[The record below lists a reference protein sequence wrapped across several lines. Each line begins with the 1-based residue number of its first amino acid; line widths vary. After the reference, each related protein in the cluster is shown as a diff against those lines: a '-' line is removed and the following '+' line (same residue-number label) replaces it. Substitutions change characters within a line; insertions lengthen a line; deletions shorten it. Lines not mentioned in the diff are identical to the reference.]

1 MHKNLPKQYYF
12 IEKFDKKILEK
23 QSTKTA
29 IIYRN
34 YSKTINKL
42 EILKLRKFCNKK
54 KLRLFLSNNFKLAL
68 NLNLDG
74 AYIPSFN
81 KSFYHLNF
89 RLKKNFII
97 IGSAHNL
104 REIRIKE
111 LQKVDAIFL
120 SSIFKKNNNY
130 LGLFKFLNLSSLSK
144 KNIIA
149 LGGISQKNKKILNM
163 INLWGF
169 AGISYFKQK
178 RPLYKKGALN
188 INLLSK

>member
-12 IEKFDKKILEK
+12 IEKFDKKILEN
-23 QSTKTA
+23 QSNETA

-34 YSKTINKL
+34 YTKKINKL
-42 EILKLRKFCNKK
+42 EILKIKKFCNKK

-89 RLKKNFII
+89 SLKKDFII

-104 REIRIKE
+104 REIRTKE
-111 LQKVDAIFL
+111 LQKVEAIFL
-120 SSIFKKNNNY
+120 SSIFKKNNNH

-144 KNIIA
+144 INVIA
-149 LGGISQKNKKILNM
+149 LGGISKKNKKILNM

-169 AGISYFKQK
+169 AGISYFK
-178 RPLYKKGALN
+178 
-188 INLLSK
+188 

>member
-12 IEKFDKKILEK
+12 IDKFDKKILEN

-42 EILKLRKFCNKK
+42 EIIKLREFCNKK
-54 KLRLFLSNNFKLAL
+54 KLKLFLSNDFKLAL
-68 NLNLDG
+68 KLNLNG

-81 KSFYHLNF
+81 NSFNHLNF
-89 RLKKNFII
+89 NLKKGFLIL
-97 IGSAHNL
+97 GSAHNIK
-104 REIRIKE
+104 EIRVKE

-130 LGLFKFLNLSSLSK
+130 LGLFKFLNLNYLTK
-144 KNIIA
+144 KNTIA
-149 LGGISQKNKKILNM
+149 LGGISKKNKKILNM
-163 INLWGF
+163 ISLWGF
-169 AGISYFKQK
+169 AGISYFK
-178 RPLYKKGALN
+178 
-188 INLLSK
+188 

>member
-1 MHKNLPKQYYF
+1 MHNNLPKQYYF
-12 IEKFDKKILEK
+12 IEKFDKKILK
-23 QSTKTA
+23 NLSTETA

-34 YSKTINKL
+34 YSKNINKI
-42 EILKLRKFCNKK
+42 EILKLREFCNKK
-54 KLRLFLSNNFKLAL
+54 KLRLFISNNFKLAL
-68 NLNLDG
+68 KLNLDG

-89 RLKKNFII
+89 RLKKDFII

-169 AGISYFKQK
+169 AGISYFK
-178 RPLYKKGALN
+178 
-188 INLLSK
+188 

>member
-12 IEKFDKKILEK
+12 IDKFDKKILEK

-42 EILKLRKFCNKK
+42 EIIKLREFCNKK
-54 KLRLFLSNNFKLAL
+54 KLKLFLSNDFKLAL
-68 NLNLDG
+68 KLNLNG

-81 KSFYHLNF
+81 NSFNHLNF
-89 RLKKNFII
+89 IVKKGFLIL
-97 IGSAHNL
+97 GSAHNIK
-104 REIRIKE
+104 EIRVKE

-130 LGLFKFLNLSSLSK
+130 LGLFRFLNLNYLTK
-144 KNIIA
+144 KNTIA
-149 LGGISQKNKKILNM
+149 LGGISKKNKKILNM
-163 INLWGF
+163 ISLWGF
-169 AGISYFKQK
+169 AGISYFK
-178 RPLYKKGALN
+178 
-188 INLLSK
+188 

>member
-1 MHKNLPKQYYF
+1 MHNNLPKQYYF
-12 IEKFDKKILEK
+12 IEKFDKKILGN
-23 QSTKTA
+23 QSIKTA

-54 KLRLFLSNNFKLAL
+54 KLKLFLSNNFKLAL
-68 NLNLDG
+68 KLNLNG

-81 KSFYHLNF
+81 NSFNHLSFNV
-89 RLKKNFII
+89 KKGFLIL
-97 IGSAHNL
+97 GSAHNIK
-104 REIRIKE
+104 EIRVKE

-130 LGLFKFLNLSSLSK
+130 LGLFKFLNLRILSK
-144 KNIIA
+144 KNVIA
-149 LGGISQKNKKILNM
+149 LGGISKKNKKILNM

-169 AGISYFKQK
+169 AGISYFK
-178 RPLYKKGALN
+178 
-188 INLLSK
+188 

>member
-1 MHKNLPKQYYF
+1 MHNNLPKQYYF
-12 IEKFDKKILEK
+12 IEKFDKKILEN

-34 YSKTINKL
+34 YAKKINKL
-42 EILKLRKFCNKK
+42 EILKLREFCNKK

-81 KSFYHLNF
+81 KSFYHLNY
-89 RLKKNFII
+89 RLKKDFII

-111 LQKVDAIFL
+111 LQRVNAIFL

-130 LGLFKFLNLSSLSK
+130 LGLFKFLNLNSLSK
-144 KNIIA
+144 KNVIA

-169 AGISYFKQK
+169 AGISYFK
-178 RPLYKKGALN
+178 
-188 INLLSK
+188 

>member
-1 MHKNLPKQYYF
+1 MHNNLPKQYYF
-12 IEKFDKKILEK
+12 IEKFDKKILEN
-23 QSTKTA
+23 QSTETA

-34 YSKTINKL
+34 YTKKINKL

-89 RLKKNFII
+89 SLKKDFII

-130 LGLFKFLNLSSLSK
+130 LGLFKFLNLRSLSK

-149 LGGISQKNKKILNM
+149 LGGISKKNKKILHM

-169 AGISYFKQK
+169 SGISYFK
-178 RPLYKKGALN
+178 
-188 INLLSK
+188 

>member
-1 MHKNLPKQYYF
+1 MHSNLPKQYYF
-12 IEKFDKKILEK
+12 IDKFDKKILEK

-54 KLRLFLSNNFKLAL
+54 KLKLFLSNNFKLAL
-68 NLNLDG
+68 KLNLNG

-81 KSFYHLNF
+81 NSFNHLNF
-89 RLKKNFII
+89 NVKKGFLIL
-97 IGSAHNL
+97 GSAHNL
-104 REIRIKE
+104 KEIRVKE

-130 LGLFKFLNLSSLSK
+130 LGLFKFLNLNYLTK
-144 KNIIA
+144 KNTIA
-149 LGGISQKNKKILNM
+149 LGGISKKNKKILNM
-163 INLWGF
+163 ISLWGF
-169 AGISYFKQK
+169 AGISYFK
-178 RPLYKKGALN
+178 
-188 INLLSK
+188 

>member
-1 MHKNLPKQYYF
+1 MHSNLLKQYYF

-23 QSTKTA
+23 QSNKTA

-42 EILKLRKFCNKK
+42 EILKIREFCNKK
-54 KLRLFLSNNFKLAL
+54 KLKLFLSNNFKLAL
-68 NLNLDG
+68 KLNLNG

-81 KSFYHLNF
+81 KSFNHLNF
-89 RLKKNFII
+89 SVKKDFLIL
-97 IGSAHNL
+97 GSAHNL
-104 REIRIKE
+104 KEIRIKE

-130 LGLFKFLNLSSLSK
+130 LGLFKFINLNYLTK
-144 KNIIA
+144 KKTIA
-149 LGGISQKNKKILNM
+149 LGGISKKNKKILNM

-169 AGISYFKQK
+169 GGISYFK
-178 RPLYKKGALN
+178 
-188 INLLSK
+188 

>member
-1 MHKNLPKQYYF
+1 MHNNLPKQYYF
-12 IEKFDKKILEK
+12 IEKFDKKILK
-23 QSTKTA
+23 NLSTETA

-34 YSKTINKL
+34 YSKNINKL
-42 EILKLRKFCNKK
+42 EILKLREFCNKK

-68 NLNLDG
+68 KFNLDG

-81 KSFYHLNF
+81 KSFNHLNF
-89 RLKKNFII
+89 SLKKDFII
-97 IGSAHNL
+97 LGSAHNL

-144 KNIIA
+144 KNVIA
-149 LGGISQKNKKILNM
+149 LGGISHKNIKKLHI

-169 AGISYFKQK
+169 AGISYFK
-178 RPLYKKGALN
+178 
-188 INLLSK
+188 